1 MFSLAG
7 QSYKFGEK
15 IGSYM
20 FEDDPGLSPQSGSSQ
35 DSSKVEQ
42 RKTAYRCRKCRRVIA
57 VEDNVVSH
65 VPGEGES
72 CFDWNRKRSAHPY
85 SNKEQDC
92 SSLFVEPLKWMTP
105 GRLMLL
111 PSSWSMILYGPRNTH
126 LCCAKKKIIQ
136 PLRIWLVPI
145 ESIYFHDL
153 MLKSSFY

>member
-1 MFSLAG
+1 VFPFAG

-20 FEDDPGLSPQSGSSQ
+20 FEDDPGLAPQSGSCQ

-42 RKTAYRCRKCRRVIA
+42 RKTAYHCRKCRRVTA

-72 CFDWNRKRSAHPY
+72 CFDWNRRKSGHPY
-85 SNKEQDC
+85 NNKEQDC

-105 GRLMLL
+105 GRLLLL
-111 PSSWSMILYGPRNTH
+111 PSSWSMNLHGP
-126 LCCAKKKIIQ
+126 
-136 PLRIWLVPI
+136 
-145 ESIYFHDL
+145 
-153 MLKSSFY
+153 